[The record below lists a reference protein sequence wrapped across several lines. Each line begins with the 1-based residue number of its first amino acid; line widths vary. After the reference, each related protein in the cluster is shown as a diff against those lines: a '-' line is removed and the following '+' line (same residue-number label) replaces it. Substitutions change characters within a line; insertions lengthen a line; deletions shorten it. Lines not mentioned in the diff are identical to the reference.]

1 MIDLE
6 MLVIA
11 DFLLFVYLSFEST
24 LPHFPSRTLNDRFI
38 TTTPHYVTTTNSMLC
53 FGGSRSSSIIRAVES
68 TFILVQPFAMD
79 APSVGT
85 LPF

>member
-38 TTTPHYVTTTNSMLC
+38 TTTPPHDDDDDDDDD
-53 FGGSRSSSIIRAVES
+53 
-68 TFILVQPFAMD
+68 D
-79 APSVGT
+79 AWHG
-85 LPF
+85 